1 MRRPPTQ
8 EQFYSWKSQTSFPPH
23 LFCLCFHQFDIQLRS
38 VSLLV
43 ALGDT
48 GPSTGCTGSPAS
60 PAVAHWIRATAGS
73 FAVSRG
79 VFEFSLCRSIMF
91 MSIQRCGILPL
102 LTRPRSYYRYAAI
115 VFPIEIRHVFKVFL
129 FFNSVFFNVIQNS
142 WACLTEHHASNTHV
156 IYTVNSRTDV
166 SLTENYLNLWSW
178 MMSLLESY
186 LTGQMS
192 LQADE

>member
-102 LTRPRSYYRYAAI
+102 LTRPRSYYTCSNSFSHWDQTR
-115 VFPIEIRHVFKVFL
+115 FQSLP
-129 FFNSVFFNVIQNS
+129 FFQQCFFNVIQNS